1 MARTAVALLCL
12 AALSAPSVHASI
24 SDANANPIR
33 RVVSM
38 LQGMAKKVEAEGKK
52 EADLYEKFMC
62 YCKNSGG
69 DLQEAI
75 SSSTAKVPSLQS
87 EIEESEANLKQTKL
101 DLTSHQQDRAA
112 AKAAMAEATTV
123 REKAHGKYV
132 AESNELKGYVSSLS
146 SAIPKIMN
154 GMSGAFLQANS
165 QLLLTLRKAVSSS
178 EQTTEYDKDIVVS
191 FLAGSSS
198 GQSGY
203 VPKSGEITGILK
215 EMLADFKK
223 SLADVEEEEAGQV
236 KSYDELMAA
245 KTKQVEA
252 LTGSIEK
259 KSVKIGE
266 LQVSIVTMK
275 NDLTETEAALIA
287 DKKFIADLD
296 KTCETKKA
304 EMEQRVKTRGE

>member
-1 MARTAVALLCL
+1 M
-12 AALSAPSVHASI
+12 S
-24 SDANANPIR
+24 
-33 RVVSM
+33 
-38 LQGMAKKVEAEGKK
+38 
-52 EADLYEKFMC
+52 
-62 YCKNSGG
+62 
-69 DLQEAI
+69 
-75 SSSTAKVPSLQS
+75 
-87 EIEESEANLKQTKL
+87 
-101 DLTSHQQDRAA
+101 
-112 AKAAMAEATTV
+112 
-123 REKAHGKYV
+123 
-132 AESNELKGYVSSLS
+132 
-146 SAIPKIMN
+146 
-154 GMSGAFLQANS
+154 GMSGAFVQANS
-165 QLLLTLRKAVSSS
+165 QLVLTLRKAVASS

-296 KTCETKKA
+296 KTCETKKS
-304 EMEQRVKTRGE
+304 EMEERVKTRGEELVAIQETIKILNDDDALELFKKTLPGASLLQVRTNSATARRK